1 MVKSIVFLLIVLFV
15 VVSVTAVAASEKNES
30 LDKFCQCWLN
40 RQRRN
45 INTK

>member
-1 MVKSIVFLLIVLFV
+1 MVKLIVFLLILLFV
-15 VVSVTAVAASEKNES
+15 VIAVTAIAASEKNES